1 MVIQEYEDLKTSVV
15 GWKHTN
21 KGGSEEK
28 GAEKGKKLAL
38 ELGYDI
44 DEGREV
50 TEEELLRET
59 LQAWVHNKDQTARS
73 IKHSSQDFLVV

>member
-1 MVIQEYEDLKTSVV
+1 MVIQENEDLKTSVV
-15 GWKHTN
+15 AWTHTN
-21 KGGSEEK
+21 KDDSEEK
-28 GAEKGKKLAL
+28 GVEKGKKNLAL

-59 LQAWVHNKDQTARS
+59 LQA
-73 IKHSSQDFLVV
+73 